1 MIVGNDRF
9 DWSEEEP
16 VVQEQLATTV
26 YINERGELVI
36 RQKADAYDEG
46 DTIVLLA
53 LDNAAALAH
62 RILETVASS
71 RGRQCAEAIYGE
83 VERAPQASANAER
96 QRRYRQNKRNGV
108 TPPVTDTVTRNAST
122 VMGETPPLLLAAE

>member
-9 DWSEEEP
+9 DWTEEEP

-26 YINERGELVI
+26 YINERGEVVI

-53 LDNAAALAH
+53 LANAPTLAH
-62 RILETVASS
+62 RILETVASK
-71 RGRQCAEAIYGE
+71 RGRQYAESIYE
-83 VERAPQASANAER
+83 EIDDVRPPNANAQR
-96 QRRYRQNKRNGV
+96 QRRYRQNKRNATV
-108 TPPVTDTVTRNAST
+108 TPVTRPNVTRNASNVT
-122 VMGETPPLLLAAE
+122 EDAPLLLAAE

>member
-1 MIVGNDRF
+1 MIVGNDKF
-9 DWSEEEP
+9 DWGEEEP

-26 YINERGELVI
+26 YINDRGELVI

-62 RILETVASS
+62 RILETVAAR
-71 RGRQCAEAIYGE
+71 RGRQVAEGLYEEIDEPA
-83 VERAPQASANAER
+83 APSSNAQR

-122 VMGETPPLLLAAE
+122 VTGETPPLLLAAE

>member
-1 MIVGNDRF
+1 MIVAPDGF
-9 DWSEEEP
+9 DWLGEEP

-26 YINERGELVI
+26 YMNDRGELVI

-62 RILETVASS
+62 RILETVASR
-71 RGRQCAEAIYGE
+71 RGRQCAEAIYAE
-83 VERAPQASANAER
+83 VEEALQPNSNAER
-96 QRRYRQNKRNGV
+96 QRRHREKKRNGV
-108 TPPVTDTVTRNAST
+108 TPTVTDPVTQE
-122 VMGETPPLLLAAE
+122 MPQLLLAAE